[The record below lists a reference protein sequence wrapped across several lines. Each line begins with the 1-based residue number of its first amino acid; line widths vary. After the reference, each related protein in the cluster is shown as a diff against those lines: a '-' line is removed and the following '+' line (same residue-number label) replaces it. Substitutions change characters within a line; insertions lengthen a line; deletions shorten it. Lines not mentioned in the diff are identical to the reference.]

1 MNLAWIDLFRE
12 AGPQMCGRSGTTVR
26 RSCGSQK
33 MKIVE
38 SELKCARL
46 LARLVVA
53 ALLVSQ
59 TAPAPTLAAASSPPG
74 GEAVRTLVF
83 ENDRS
88 LGSWAIAGDVTVD
101 RTRNRG
107 GGAGTLK
114 VGPGGKAFLKLRD
127 QDASGRVEFWVYDD
141 GTIPEKPKTGRT
153 GPRWGLVQNDGR
165 VLAIGMLYASYLGGD
180 EGYTAT
186 AGDGQSWFD
195 QLFWFGINRA
205 PAGWHRWTFVFDA
218 ETGLQ
223 ILHADQDGK
232 VTRQPAFDNTKA
244 GLNGFSGLAI
254 WGDGGPGKG
263 QTLWVAEIAATLGGP
278 VQHVPKSRPTA
289 PRVIGPNLWAPS
301 TQQIPIYTQERAPA
315 APKLADLPLKDRVS
329 QYGITWTFGQP
340 AHVGQFINGDWYVV
354 GPVTIQAIS
363 PKPLYSVDIPE
374 IELDPMDLERP
385 VGQRVRNGFM
395 LNPPAAMR
403 VAYDSGVRNWFDPS
417 LIQKLPVA
425 MKPGDSLVAT
435 ISLPKGLV
443 LKPMLW
449 ESVERGVDDSTPIR
463 TAAVLTCV
471 AEPQPADAFRP
482 AFCDRQARIYLSRN
496 LKRNLLPSVVAG
508 GLPDLGL
515 YVRFTQRPWVGT
527 GFFGFEGPV
536 ENMPQYGRDYAR
548 VVGHSALL
556 LCTDLQPEQKETLLV
571 DFVQVGIDLGGM
583 IRSGHPGWE
592 GFGGHG
598 SGRKLPI
605 VFAGLLLGD
614 EQLAGVNRSFPKAHF
629 GEDEQTAYGD
639 AWTGAKVVF
648 TGHRAIDEATGV
660 ARAGTGPYEHTLP
673 STWQEGRDRMSESY
687 RRCCT
692 SAAWVAQALALRL
705 MKAESAW
712 DHEAFFDYCDRWM
725 YEDESEALKTLKG
738 AGMEQPDWAHEG
750 RTWEVWV
757 DGLWGAHRLG
767 PGMPPADGWKKPHD
781 DSFLKTAIE
790 KARH

>member
-1 MNLAWIDLFRE
+1 
-12 AGPQMCGRSGTTVR
+12 
-26 RSCGSQK
+26 
-33 MKIVE
+33 MKITE
-38 SELKCARL
+38 SKLRCASNLARL
-46 LARLVVA
+46 LVGT
-53 ALLVSQ
+53 LLVGQ
-59 TAPAPTLAAASSPPG
+59 VALAPAQPTASSSPAG
-74 GEAVRTLVF
+74 GAIRKLVF
-83 ENDRS
+83 ENDQS
-88 LGSWAIAGDVTVD
+88 LTGWVVAGDVTTD
-101 RTRNRG
+101 RARTRAG
-107 GGAGTLK
+107 GVGTLK
-114 VGPGGKAFLKLRD
+114 IAPGGKAFLKLRD
-127 QDASGRVEFWVYDD
+127 QDESGRVEFWVYDD
-141 GTIPEKPKTGRT
+141 GTSPEKPKTGRA

-165 VLAIGMLYASYLGGD
+165 VLAVGMLYASYLGGG
-180 EGYTAT
+180 EGYSAT
-186 AGDGQSWFD
+186 ASDGQSWFD
-195 QLFWFGINRA
+195 QIFWLGINRA
-205 PAGWHRWTFVFDA
+205 PAGWHKWTFVFDA
-218 ETGLQ
+218 ENGLE
-223 ILHADQDGK
+223 ILHADKDGK
-232 VTRQPAFDNTKA
+232 ATPQPSFDNTKA

-263 QTLWVAEIAATLGGP
+263 QTLWVAEIAVTLGGP
-278 VQHVPKSRPTA
+278 VKNVPKPRPTA
-289 PRVIGPNLWAPS
+289 PRVIGPNLWNPS
-301 TQQIPIYTQERAPA
+301 TQQIPIYTEDRAPA
-315 APKLADLPLKDRVS
+315 TPKLEDLPLKDSVS
-329 QYGITWTFGQP
+329 EYGITWTFERP
-340 AHVGQFINGDWYVV
+340 ARVGQFINGDWYVV
-354 GPVTIQAIS
+354 GPVTIKAIS
-363 PKPLYSVDIPE
+363 PRPLYGAEIPE
-374 IELDPMDLERP
+374 IELDSMDLERP

-403 VAYDSGVRNWFDPS
+403 VSYDSGVRNWFEPS
-417 LIQKLPVA
+417 LIQQLPVA
-425 MKPGDSLVAT
+425 MKPGDSLVST
-435 ISLPKGLV
+435 VSLPKDLV

-471 AEPQPADAFRP
+471 AAPQPADAFRP
-482 AFCDRQARIYLSRN
+482 AFCDRQARLYLSRN
-496 LKRNLLPSVVAG
+496 LKRNLLPSVGAT

-556 LCTDLQPEQKETLLV
+556 LCTDLKPEKKETLLV

-614 EQLAGVNRSFPKAHF
+614 EELAAVNRSFPKAHF

-648 TGHRAIDEATGV
+648 TGHRAIDEATGI
-660 ARAGTGPYEHTLP
+660 ARAGTGPYEHTSP
-673 STWQEGRDRMSESY
+673 STWKEGRDRMSESY

-725 YEDESEALKTLKG
+725 YEDETEALKTLKA

-757 DGLWGAHRLG
+757 DGLWGAHRLD

-781 DSFLKTAIE
+781 DSYLKAAIE